1 MIFDINHGYRR
12 KEDAI
17 RLELVH
23 ISKQES
29 RRSNE
34 HGLNTRSSDQ
44 SSYLI
49 NICIQCKFFFRFF
62 YQKKKFQLPQYVP
75 QHVYGYVLNGFDEID
90 QWHAESNASV
100 KIDLRRWQTSGS
112 LYFVFTQ
119 YRIVSPYH
127 CNTGIEVS
135 QLINTYSR
143 VYMLVSVQL
152 TRKASFFSSFLLF
165 YLS

>member
-1 MIFDINHGYRR
+1 M
-12 KEDAI
+12 
-17 RLELVH
+17 RL
-23 ISKQES
+23 
-29 RRSNE
+29 
-34 HGLNTRSSDQ
+34 
-44 SSYLI
+44 Y
-49 NICIQCKFFFRFF
+49 FRFF

-127 CNTGIEVS
+127 CNTGIEVR
-135 QLINTYSR
+135 I
-143 VYMLVSVQL
+143 
-152 TRKASFFSSFLLF
+152 LF
-165 YLS
+165 CFICHIISN